1 MKVNTW
7 LPVFTGFY
15 GTIFDSDS
23 QDDFIQQDISDY
35 CYENKLSNNVK
46 EKLNDEVFSSNEFS
60 TGYKD
65 YQDRVCKSVT
75 ATIEQ
80 ELKELKVV
88 KSIKMER
95 LVSPREYNF
104 SNDSINIE
112 VVFTKKNIKEIKN
125 IISDNM
131 DKWRDYL
138 KDHYS
143 SYDGFMSFQDNYP
156 ESGEWQI
163 DNIFKKGFKN
173 QFTNTG
179 AILNFICEINDID
192 EMVLIEN
199 NVDNNYL
206 YINMESL
213 MKEYLTL
220 KKIFNEKEKK
230 FK

>member
-7 LPVFTGFY
+7 LPVFSGFY
-15 GTIFDSDS
+15 GTVFENDNT
-23 QDDFIQQDISDY
+23 DFIEEDIKDY
-35 CYENKLSNNVK
+35 CRENKLTKKQEQILLDTVYISNSFDTAM
-46 EKLNDEVFSSNEFS
+46 EE
-60 TGYKD
+60 YKNNTCLSCT
-65 YQDRVCKSVT
+65 R
-75 ATIEQ
+75 TIE
-80 ELKELKVV
+80 KELIDLNVV
-88 KSIKMER
+88 TSIKMEK

-104 SNDSINIE
+104 YNDLISIDVN
-112 VVFTKKNIKEIKN
+112 FSKDNIKEIKK
-125 IISDNM
+125 ILSDNM
-131 DKWRDYL
+131 DKWTQYL